1 MRAISNQRQM
11 KRAKALFF
19 CIVAALAAGCGGE
32 RPPHVVADLSGPKP
46 AAVSFFRAVAEGDVA
61 TARQASI
68 GTSQD
73 KQWIDAMSS
82 MLTGL
87 KRYDQAVLKRFGN
100 EATQTDVQ
108 IRQAITQLV
117 QDEIDRLEDGIV
129 LESADTA
136 EVAPAWHKVRLTGR
150 PPVMLRK
157 EKGLWKVDLQATAK
171 TDPKFD
177 TGAIERYRAYGKAL
191 HNAAYQ
197 INAGRYKTLAEAE
210 QDSDAWAP

>member
-1 MRAISNQRQM
+1 M
-11 KRAKALFF
+11 
-19 CIVAALAAGCGGE
+19 LAVVTGCSSHP
-32 RPPHVVADLSGPKP
+32 PPHVVADLSGPKP
-46 AAVSFFRAVAEGDVA
+46 AALTFFRAVAEGDVS

-68 GTSQD
+68 GTGQD

-87 KRYDQAVLKRFGN
+87 KRYDEAVMKRFGSQ
-100 EATQTDVQ
+100 AVQTDVQ
-108 IRQAITQLV
+108 LKQAMTQLV

-136 EVAPAWHKVRLTGR
+136 EVAPAWHQVRLTGR

-171 TDPKFD
+171 IDPKFD
-177 TGAIERYRAYGKAL
+177 ADAVERYRVYGKAL

-197 INAGRYKTLAEAE
+197 INSGRYKTLAEAE